1 VLTTTNSGATPVLEE
16 VVVRYVMKGYAGL
29 NAPLGEQSAWDH
41 EFRWTGRAGATHYLL
56 EVYKADDTTM
66 LWKWYTAGQVGCET
80 DTSCGIVPVETL
92 GLGNGVYKWR
102 VADYDGVNGYGIRT
116 NFASFTLSGACYSL
130 TTNVN
135 PSMGGVVTASAQ
147 NCPGGYTAGSV
158 VQVSVTP
165 SAGYVFTGWSGD
177 ASGTSGTVS
186 VTMNGNKSVT
196 ANLRGNTLIAP
207 SGTLG
212 GWSNVFSWTGHAAA
226 THYLLEVRKADDTLV
241 LWKWYTASQAGCAG
255 GSGCSLSPAE
265 LAGLA
270 NGTYKWRVRDYG
282 AYGYGPFTPFMTFL
296 LNP

>member
-1 VLTTTNSGATPVLEE
+1 LICDIGAYETNTILTVSPSGALS
-16 VVVRYVMKGYAGL
+16 
-29 NAPLGEQSAWDH
+29 NWDH
-41 EFRWTGRAGATHYLL
+41 AFFWTGLTDATHFLL
-56 EVYKADDTTM
+56 EVRKADDTLV
-66 LWKWYTAGQVGCET
+66 LWKWY
-80 DTSCGIVPVETL
+80 PVETL
-92 GLGNGVYKWR
+92 GCADGQGCTVTPVETINLANGTYKWR
-102 VADYDGVNGYGIRT
+102 VRDYGAYGYGPFT
-116 NFASFTLSGACYSL
+116 SYLNFTLSGACYSL
-130 TTNVN
+130 MANVN

-186 VTMNGNKSVT
+186 VTMDGNKSVT

-255 GSGCSLSPAE
+255 GSGCSLSPVE

-282 AYGYGPFTPFMTFL
+282 AYGYGPFTPFMTFEI
-296 LNP
+296 P